1 MNITRRNLFVAAAG
15 VALLSGCASITLAP
29 AGAYKG
35 RGTDLQVTL
44 PRPWSDLTGAGQQ
57 PPGVRLLTIDGVLL
71 NQLYVASIEPGGALV
86 KIADRD
92 TPRPTYRADMTQTEL
107 VEFVIDSLATFGYQE
122 PQSTALRPQTLAG
135 AQGVRFDISTRTQPG
150 LNISGT
156 GLVAHSNGK
165 LQMLLFLAPAEHYYD
180 AFLGDVEGIFA
191 SATAA

>member
-1 MNITRRNLFVAAAG
+1 MRITRRNLLLGAG
-15 VALLSGCASITLAP
+15 GAVLLSGCATIKLAP
-29 AGAYKG
+29 AGAFSA

-44 PRPWSDLTGAGQQ
+44 TRAWSDLTGAGQQ
-57 PPGVRLLTIDGVLL
+57 PPGVRLLTVDGVLL

-135 AQGVRFDISTRTQPG
+135 AQGVRFDISARTQPG

-156 GLVAHSNGK
+156 GLVAHANGK
-165 LQMLLFLAPAEHYYD
+165 LQMLLFLAPSEHYYG
-180 AFLGDVEGIFA
+180 AFLPEIESVFA
-191 SATAA
+191 SATSV